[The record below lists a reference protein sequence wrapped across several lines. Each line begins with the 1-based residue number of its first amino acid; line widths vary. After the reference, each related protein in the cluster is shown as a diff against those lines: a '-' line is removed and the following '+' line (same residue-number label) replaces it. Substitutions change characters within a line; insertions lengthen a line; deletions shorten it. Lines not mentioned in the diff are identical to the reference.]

1 MKRASRMEAKPDF
14 KVTPTASEKLKEI
27 AAKQGM
33 DAPMLRVK
41 VVSGGCSGMTYQ
53 MDFVQ
58 DPLTE
63 KDIVWEAGEVK
74 VVLDPMSALYVMNS
88 ELDYT
93 ESLMGSGF
101 KIKNPNATG
110 TCACGESFY
119 V

>member
-1 MKRASRMEAKPDF
+1 MEAQTEF
-14 KVTPTASEKLKEI
+14 KVTATAAEKLREI

-33 DAPMLRVK
+33 DAPILRVK
-41 VVSGGCSGMTYQ
+41 VVSGGCSGMTYH
-53 MDFVQ
+53 MDFV
-58 DPLTE
+58 PEPEAE
-63 KDIVWEAGEVK
+63 KDIVWESQDVK

-101 KIKNPNATG
+101 KITNPNAKG